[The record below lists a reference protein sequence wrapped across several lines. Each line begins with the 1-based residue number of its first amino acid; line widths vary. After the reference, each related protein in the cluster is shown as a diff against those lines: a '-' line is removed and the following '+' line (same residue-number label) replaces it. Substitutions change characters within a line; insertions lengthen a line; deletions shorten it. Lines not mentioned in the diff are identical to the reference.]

1 MIIFPRF
8 SCPFTFNIF
17 SSRVRQVHLNW
28 LADLRKKNRK
38 KLMWK
43 INVKNNVEKSKCR
56 KIMKCVVYLSG
67 FFGRV
72 LYILWGAIAKHQLI
86 ANAVRSSREKL
97 VVDPVPI
104 YTFRGSGIFVIRSSK
119 YQYSLSV
126 LRDYFLVLFFSF
138 IFFSFLRFSHRI
150 IGCSCIFC
158 LR

>member
-1 MIIFPRF
+1 
-8 SCPFTFNIF
+8 
-17 SSRVRQVHLNW
+17 
-28 LADLRKKNRK
+28 
-38 KLMWK
+38 MWK
-43 INVKNNVEKSKCR
+43 IMWKKSKCR

-72 LYILWGAIAKHQLI
+72 LYFLWGAIAKHQLI

-119 YQYSLSV
+119 YQNSLSV

-138 IFFSFLRFSHRI
+138 IFFFIFTIFSSNNRMQLHFLFTVKIRRAKR
-150 IGCSCIFC
+150 
-158 LR
+158 LRD